1 MKKNR
6 LAQSKEILHRTS
18 QFQRISHDN
27 AKNVSYS
34 KIQPSWSRFKGV
46 PDGLLYCPTLENRE
60 NSEA

>member
-6 LAQSKEILHRTS
+6 LAQNKEILHSTL

-27 AKNVSYS
+27 AKNVSYI

-46 PDGLLYCPTLENRE
+46 PDGLLSCVLRTFQFIKL
-60 NSEA
+60 